1 MCSSDLL
8 WGKKADEIYKHLR
21 CCIFRPRPHYTVF
34 KRKRNCFVPDRAI
47 IPTTTPKTMTENGS
61 IRKRSPEWNDLKTIL
76 FENDVFLVR
85 TAKTMLSENDYVTT
99 TTRPGPSLLNVI
111 ADRRFQVASFLLGM
125 ILVCYCK

>member
-1 MCSSDLL
+1 
-8 WGKKADEIYKHLR
+8 
-21 CCIFRPRPHYTVF
+21 
-34 KRKRNCFVPDRAI
+34 
-47 IPTTTPKTMTENGS
+47 MTENGS